1 MVTTPTTCASL
12 TVAEIVVEKAAAVGK
27 HRSRKKMYSDEIKK
41 FKIKKDAVILA
52 IESSCDET
60 AAAVVK
66 NGREILSSEISSSC
80 TEHIRFGGVVPEIAS
95 RAHTSAIS
103 LTVQKAV
110 DKANIGLNDIDAIA
124 VTYGAGLLGALLVGV
139 SYAKTLAYS
148 LNVPLIPVSHIR
160 GHLAAAYLS
169 DKDLKPPFV
178 SLLASG
184 GHTAVIVVKDYTDF
198 RILGGTLD
206 DAVGEAF
213 DKVARVIGLNYP
225 GGSNIERL
233 AKEGRDVIK
242 LPKMLKGAGGY
253 DFSYSGLK
261 TAVINYVHH
270 AEQTGEGYS
279 AADVARSFQSAATD
293 ILVDKAIEAAKEY
306 SLDTVT
312 VGGGVAANGYLRENL
327 KKACDKEGFRLVL
340 PEKILCTDN
349 AAMIGA
355 EGYIQYLNGN
365 FADMT
370 LNASARVDLK

>member
-1 MVTTPTTCASL
+1 
-12 TVAEIVVEKAAAVGK
+12 
-27 HRSRKKMYSDEIKK
+27 MYSDEIKK
-41 FKIKKDAVILA
+41 FRIKKDAVILA

-60 AAAVVK
+60 AAAIVK

-103 LTVQKAV
+103 LTVQRAV
-110 DKANIGLNDIDAIA
+110 DKANIDLKDIDAVA

-169 DKDLKPPFV
+169 DKNLRPPFV

-184 GHTAVIVVKDYTDF
+184 GHTAIIVVENYDKF
-198 RILGGTLD
+198 NVLGGTLD

-225 GGSNIERL
+225 GGPNIERL
-233 AKEGRDVIK
+233 ARDGKNVIK
-242 LPKMLKGAGGY
+242 FPRMLKGEGGY
-253 DFSYSGLK
+253 NFSYSGLK

-270 AEQTGEGYS
+270 AGQPGEGYN
-279 AADVARSFQSAATD
+279 AADVACSFQHAATD
-293 ILVDKAIEAAKEY
+293 ILVQKAIEAARQY
-306 SLDTVT
+306 SLDTIT
-312 VGGGVAANGYLRENL
+312 IGGGVAANGYLRDNL
-327 KKACDKEGFRLVL
+327 QSACRKNGLKLVL

-355 EGYIQYLNGN
+355 EGYIQYLKGN

-370 LNASARVDLK
+370 LNASARVDLG